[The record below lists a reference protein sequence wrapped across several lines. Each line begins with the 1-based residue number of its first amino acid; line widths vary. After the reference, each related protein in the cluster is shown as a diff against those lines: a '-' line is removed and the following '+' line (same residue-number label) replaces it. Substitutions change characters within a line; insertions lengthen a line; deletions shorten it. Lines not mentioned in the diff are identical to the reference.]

1 MRGYGNI
8 ASCFFAKITRNIM
21 KGSVYKMKDLFKAF
35 GINAMMMAGTITGLG
50 IGVIIASKIIE
61 KMDTTKK

>member
-1 MRGYGNI
+1 
-8 ASCFFAKITRNIM
+8 M